1 MTKEIKELV
10 ESLKATIAAQNEIL
24 KQLCGVID
32 KLSNPQSTSPYG
44 PPFNTWPQPFQPLHP
59 FVQQPFVQPQTV
71 PYLPDRN
78 PLGDVWCVNSQQS
91 PKQNTMQSEG

>member
-32 KLSNPQSTSPYG
+32 KLSNPPYTLAPSI
-44 PPFNTWPQPFQPLHP
+44 PPLNTLPQPLY
-59 FVQQPFVQPQTV
+59 QPFVQPQTV
-71 PYLPDRN
+71 PYPPDRN